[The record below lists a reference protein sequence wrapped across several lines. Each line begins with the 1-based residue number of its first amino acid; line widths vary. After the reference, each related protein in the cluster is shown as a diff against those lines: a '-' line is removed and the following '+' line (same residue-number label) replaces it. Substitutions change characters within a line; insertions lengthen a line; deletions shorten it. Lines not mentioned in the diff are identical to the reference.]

1 MLCKG
6 FKAQVSANPENKWIV
21 APKGRNTPSS
31 KMIFLAVH
39 KKIERIIW
47 IRG

>member
-1 MLCKG
+1 MICKG
-6 FKAQVSANPENKWIV
+6 FMPQVSANPENKWIN
-21 APKGRNTPSS
+21 AGKGRNTSHS